1 MSRHCYR
8 KGVREYESEL
18 SKYRVEAGLSVR
30 EFCKIVGVSTT
41 TYINLNDGTLAP
53 IQINGPTP
61 GMPKKCVVAMAE
73 VLKVDLPDLFPR
85 YFCGLPKEL
94 DNQSIEDAIYSNTQ
108 ATPEEV
114 IQVKQAA
121 TLLNALLYSIPTKLA
136 FVLELRSCD
145 RALEDIASILKCSRE
160 YVRQLETK
168 ALNVLKG
175 KIDSR
180 NKEER
185 ELIQY
190 LYEVLV

>member
-61 GMPKKCVVAMAE
+61 GMPKECVVAMAE

-94 DNQSIEDAIYSNTQ
+94 DSQSIEDAIYSNTQ

-136 FVLELRSCD
+136 FVLELRSYD
-145 RALEDIASILKCSRE
+145 RTLEDIASILKCSRE

-190 LYEVLV
+190 LYEALV